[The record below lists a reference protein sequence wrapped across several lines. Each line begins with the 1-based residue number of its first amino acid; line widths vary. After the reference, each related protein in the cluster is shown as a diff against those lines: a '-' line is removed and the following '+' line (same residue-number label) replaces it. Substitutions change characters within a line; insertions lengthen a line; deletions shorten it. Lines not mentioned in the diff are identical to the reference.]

1 MCPATLHERARANLL
16 GEEYGKF
23 DLIEELLPASML
35 LNARPRQIRRR
46 IAEELQLPV
55 EAVPYK
61 TFSSWLG
68 RYRAR
73 QVRSGWMPGSGIS
86 AYPGGMHPA
95 PGSAPAPEDW
105 RSFVASEP
113 RQAVNPDEPLM
124 TFPDYAS
131 ESPNQPHT

>member
-1 MCPATLHERARANLL
+1 MCAATLHDRARANLL
-16 GEEYGKF
+16 GDEYGKF
-23 DLIEELLPASML
+23 DLIEELLPASL
-35 LNARPRQIRRR
+35 LINARPRQIRRW

-73 QVRSGWMPGSGIS
+73 KRQLGWMPGTGTSPRDGSIDPS
-86 AYPGGMHPA
+86 THQSPQPG
-95 PGSAPAPEDW
+95 DW

-131 ESPNQPHT
+131 DSPNQPHT